1 MVPVVDHQVA
11 GSMMEGV
18 HQMVWGAVVGVVDL
32 TSTLNQAFPAQE
44 VTGELAEVPH
54 LVAIAVKGVAAVLA
68 SISRVA
74 LVQIPLGESK

>member
-1 MVPVVDHQVA
+1 MVRVVSHWIA

-18 HQMVWGAVVGVVDL
+18 CHMVWEVVVGVVDL
-32 TSTLNQAFPAQE
+32 TSILNRAFPAQE
-44 VTGELAEVPH
+44 VMGALVEVPY

-74 LVQIPLGESK
+74 LVQTPLGEPK

>member
-1 MVPVVDHQVA
+1 MVPVVGHQVA

-18 HQMVWGAVVGVVDL
+18 HQMVWGAVVGAVDL

-44 VTGELAEVPH
+44 VMGALVEVRH
-54 LVAIAVKGVAAVLA
+54 LVAIAARGVAAVLA

-74 LVQIPLGESK
+74 LVQTPLGESK